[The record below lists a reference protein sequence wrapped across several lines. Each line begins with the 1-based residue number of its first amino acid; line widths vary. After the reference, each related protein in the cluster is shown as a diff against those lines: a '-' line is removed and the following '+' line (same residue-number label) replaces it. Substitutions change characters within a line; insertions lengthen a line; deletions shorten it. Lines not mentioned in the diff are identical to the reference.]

1 MAEAV
6 PNIGEVYP
14 IILTQ
19 NIIQGVTAAITDTSA
34 ASVLAAAGAGLRNY
48 ITSLTVTN
56 SHATVSTVVEIRDG
70 TSTVIH
76 RAYAV
81 AAGGGY
87 TIWFPTPLRGTANT
101 AVNAYCI
108 TTGSNVY
115 VSASGFRGP

>member
-1 MAEAV
+1 MTTI
-6 PNIGEVYP
+6 PQIGEVFP
-14 IILTQ
+14 LTLTD
-19 NIIQGVTAAITDTSA
+19 NIVQGVTAAITDTSA
-34 ASVLAAAGAGLRNY
+34 TEVIAAQSAGIRNY

-56 SHATVSTVVEIRDG
+56 SHATVSTVVELRDG
-70 TSTVIH
+70 TTAIH

-87 TIWFPTPLRGTANT
+87 TIWFPTPLRGTAAT
-101 AVNAYCI
+101 AINAVCI